1 MAGIPRPRFGAWEA
15 TNSWAFAGIAAA
27 CAAGCAGVLARL
39 GRAPFGRTL
48 KALRD
53 DEIAAQS
60 LGKHTPALKVQA
72 FVIAGAIAAVSGA
85 LYAGYLSYID
95 PTVFYVD
102 QAILLLTMVLLG
114 GTGNVQ
120 GPLVGTVVIVLLPE
134 ALRFLHVPD
143 TVAPQVRQM
152 LFGLALVLTMRF
164 RPAGLCGEYA
174 LR

>member
-1 MAGIPRPRFGAWEA
+1 
-15 TNSWAFAGIAAA
+15 
-27 CAAGCAGVLARL
+27 
-39 GRAPFGRTL
+39 
-48 KALRD
+48 
-53 DEIAAQS
+53 
-60 LGKHTPALKVQA
+60 
-72 FVIAGAIAAVSGA
+72 
-85 LYAGYLSYID
+85 
-95 PTVFYVD
+95 VD